1 MHRFLIALL
10 LAATTTASWI
20 SPGAA
25 RTALPHRHAS
35 PTSPPLRHAA
45 PLLAA
50 EPPANAEPDDFNL
63 MRSVLQGIE
72 PSADVAA
79 ILVVYFVQGALG
91 LARLSTTFYL
101 KDDLHLSAAE
111 VAALGGVI
119 TLPWLVKPLYG
130 FVTDSYPFL
139 GYRRRSYLA
148 AAGAVGCASY
158 LALSAGL
165 PTAPQTVGAL
175 VLGSAAVAVSD
186 VVADSMVVERARAIG
201 LGTAVAHDDDDDAA
215 DAAPALTEASD
226 AALPELTLTTD
237 AQAREENKASGTL
250 QSLCWSSR
258 AVGSLS
264 SAYFSG
270 AALQAL
276 GAKTVFGISSIL
288 PLLVTAAAVFVDEPR
303 LEEAPDEADADEASS
318 QIEVAKAQ
326 VALLWS
332 ALSRREIWQPALFVG
347 FFLATPSADSA
358 FLYFLTDD
366 LGFSQEFLGRV
377 SLGGSVAS
385 IAGITIYQ
393 RYLRSVR
400 VSQLLLWTTLACLP
414 FGLLQLALVTHANRQ
429 FGLPDSWFAF
439 GDDVVLSVLGEFAH
453 MPTLVLAA
461 RLCPAGV
468 EGTLFATLMSL
479 YNAAGTLGSEV
490 GAALTAALGVGTD
503 GNFEN
508 LALLVVL
515 CQLSSLLPLP
525 FLGVLDGID
534 APDDVDI
541 EQDGGG

>member
-25 RTALPHRHAS
+25 RTALPHLHAS
-35 PTSPPLRHAA
+35 PASPALRHAA

-318 QIEVAKAQ
+318 QLEVAKAQ

-534 APDDVDI
+534 APDDVDV

>member
-1 MHRFLIALL
+1 M
-10 LAATTTASWI
+10 
-20 SPGAA
+20 
-25 RTALPHRHAS
+25 
-35 PTSPPLRHAA
+35 RHAA

-50 EPPANAEPDDFNL
+50 EPPANAESEDFDL

-139 GYRRRSYLA
+139 GYRRRSRLA

-201 LGTAVAHDDDDDAA
+201 LGTAVAHDDDDDDAA

-318 QIEVAKAQ
+318 QLEVAKAQ

-534 APDDVDI
+534 APDDVDV

>member
-25 RTALPHRHAS
+25 RTALPHRHA
-35 PTSPPLRHAA
+35 SPPLRHAA

-201 LGTAVAHDDDDDAA
+201 LGTAVAHDDDDDDAA

-303 LEEAPDEADADEASS
+303 VEEAPDEADADDEASS
-318 QIEVAKAQ
+318 QLEVAKAQ

-534 APDDVDI
+534 APDDVDV

>member
-35 PTSPPLRHAA
+35 PPLRHAA

-50 EPPANAEPDDFNL
+50 EPPANAESEDFDL
-63 MRSVLQGIE
+63 LRSVLQGIE

-201 LGTAVAHDDDDDAA
+201 LGTAVAHDDDDDDAA

-318 QIEVAKAQ
+318 QLEVAKAQ

-400 VSQLLLWTTLACLP
+400 VSTLLLWTTLACLP

-534 APDDVDI
+534 APDDVEI